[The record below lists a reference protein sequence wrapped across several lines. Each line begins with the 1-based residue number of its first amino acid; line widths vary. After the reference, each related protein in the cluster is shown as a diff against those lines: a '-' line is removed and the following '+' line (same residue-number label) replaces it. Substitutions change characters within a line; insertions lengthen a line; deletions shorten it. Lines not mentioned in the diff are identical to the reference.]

1 MITNLLWLM
10 VQVLMLLATLLCIL
24 AVIWLG
30 ICLCKDIRE
39 EMEKGKKNEG

>member
-10 VQVLMLLATLLCIL
+10 VQVLMLLVTLLCIL

-30 ICLCKDIRE
+30 IDLCKDIRE
-39 EMEKGKKNEG
+39 EMKKGKKNEG

>member
-10 VQVLMLLATLLCIL
+10 AQVLMLPAILPCIL

-30 ICLCKDIRE
+30 IDLCKEIRE